1 LKTFKAKP
9 THNVKLLWPE
19 KDRRKW
25 PVHSKNLETNIEKDN
40 LISQVLNLLS
50 RNYQFEFH
58 KF

>member
-25 PVHSKNLETNIEKDN
+25 PVHSKNLETNIKGDSS
-40 LISQVLNLLS
+40 ISQVLNLLS
-50 RNYQFEFH
+50 KYYQFEFY
-58 KF
+58 KS